1 MTADLSN
8 GAAWMDGEIIPIQDA
23 KISVLDWGL
32 TRSDITYDVVH
43 VWEGK
48 FFRIDDYL
56 DRGLCLLSGLFRRML
71 PSGERIFC

>member
-32 TRSDITYDVVH
+32 TRSH
-43 VWEGK
+43 
-48 FFRIDDYL
+48 FA
-56 DRGLCLLSGLFRRML
+56 
-71 PSGERIFC
+71 